1 MRCAWDAFGEFIR
14 SDVRGVLRSCPFTLL
29 MPLPF
34 DLIRLAFRGGWR
46 DGQPI
51 LFIPHCTHKFYSQRT
66 AAFEGYF
73 NYEVSWVLST
83 KMYYDLIG
91 ANRREAQLHA
101 MRCRHLSASGES
113 YETVLAASPSIKTV
127 VLSEK
132 IAHNTYIC
140 RTHWDLISS
149 FILRRRVVR

>member
-1 MRCAWDAFGEFIR
+1 MSCAWDAFGEFIR

-34 DLIRLAFRGGWR
+34 DLIRLTFMGE
-46 DGQPI
+46 GQPI

-101 MRCRHLSASGES
+101 MRCRHLSASEES
-113 YETVLAASPSIKTV
+113 YEKVLAASPSIKSA
-127 VLSEK
+127 VLSDK
-132 IAHNTYIC
+132 IAHNRYIC
-140 RTHWDLISS
+140 QTHWDLISS

>member
-1 MRCAWDAFGEFIR
+1 MSCAWDAFGEFIR
-14 SDVRGVLRSCPFTLL
+14 SNVQGVLRSCPFTLS

-34 DLIRLAFRGGWR
+34 DLIHLTFMGE
-46 DGQPI
+46 GQPI

-101 MRCRHLSASGES
+101 MRCRHLSASEES
-113 YETVLAASPSIKTV
+113 YEKVLAASPSIKSA
-127 VLSEK
+127 VLSDK
-132 IAHNTYIC
+132 IAHNRYIC
-140 RTHWDLISS
+140 QTHWDLISS

>member
-1 MRCAWDAFGEFIR
+1 MRLVNSYEVMSKGCLDRAHLLCR
-14 SDVRGVLRSCPFTLL
+14 CPFR
-29 MPLPF
+29 
-34 DLIRLAFRGGWR
+34 LISFTSHLGGAWR

-83 KMYYDLIG
+83 KGYYDLIG

-113 YETVLAASPSIKTV
+113 YETILGASPSIKSDKLV
-127 VLSEK
+127 DK
-132 IAHNTYIC
+132 NAHFEYIC
-140 RTHWDLISS
+140 ETHWDLISS